1 MNVNGIRSP
10 RIRVSS
16 SCEMICIS
24 VDSTDV
30 LEAILYHFLSVEY
43 SSLLRSKK
51 FARCTK

>member
-30 LEAILYHFLSVEY
+30 LEAILYFLSVEH